1 MANRSE
7 WATNP
12 RWDDA
17 ARADFDA
24 RVRRCRKGESRA
36 WHFKVKARYLWLG
49 GGDQPPR
56 PGAAIE
62 LLERAIAESCGDG
75 GVTGDLLEERALFQL
90 AAGERAAGVA
100 LLQQA
105 IDARA
110 PNPRWQGGLAPT
122 VLARCLVDAGDFA
135 GAIRLFDSSLYA
147 RRDPPFRY
155 DALEARDV
163 LDSLGAVLTDPD
175 AAAEYVVAGHHAAE
189 PDEPAVPEVN
199 ASDRTSIAALDRHF
213 AMGEPKFREPLR
225 RPFLPRTA
233 YTNEYLEQSFVPCY
247 GAYLGRVLV
256 NTAGAKWIARKP
268 LMKSRVKLGTR
279 DVNPFRA
286 AFATAFYEIPLAIA
300 LEQIESDH
308 PRFALP

>member
-1 MANRSE
+1 MAKRSE
-7 WATNP
+7 WATHP

-36 WHFKVKARYLWLG
+36 WHFKVKARCLWLG

-62 LLERAIAESCGDG
+62 LLERAIAESYGDG

-100 LLQQA
+100 SLRQA
-105 IDARA
+105 IEARA
-110 PNPRWQGGLAPT
+110 PSPRWQGGQAT
-122 VLARCLVDAGDFA
+122 VVLARCLVDAGDFA
-135 GAIRLFDSSLYA
+135 GAIHLFDASLYA
-147 RRDPPFRY
+147 RRDPPLRY

-175 AAAEYVVAGHHAAE
+175 AAAEYVVAGHHAGE
-189 PDEPAVPEVN
+189 SDEPAVPEVN
-199 ASDRTSIAALDRHF
+199 ASDRASIAALDRHF
-213 AMGEPKFREPLR
+213 AITEPKFREPLR
-225 RPFLPRTA
+225 RPFQPRTA
-233 YTNEYLEQSFVPCY
+233 YTNEFLEQSFVPTF

-256 NTAGAKWIARKP
+256 RTAGAQWIPRAP
-268 LMKSRVKLGTR
+268 LMKSRVTLGTR
-279 DVNPFRA
+279 QLNPFRA
-286 AFATAFYEIPLAIA
+286 AFATAFYEIPLAVA
-300 LEQIESDH
+300 LEQIESKQ